1 MAEPVGVD
9 MMGSMLEAA
18 RIGVATVEAMGEES
32 VGVRMEEAVLGV
44 EAIGV
49 AALVAAVME

>member
-1 MAEPVGVD
+1 

-32 VGVRMEEAVLGV
+32 MGVRMEEAVLGV

>member
-18 RIGVATVEAMGEES
+18 RIGVATVEAMGKES
-32 VGVRMEEAVLGV
+32 VGVRMEEVVLGV

-49 AALVAAVME
+49 TALVAAMME